1 MADVKI
7 ESTTGFGNVAFIF
20 FLIFIL
26 LVFGVGFFAFGGG
39 GGCI

>member
-7 ESTTGFGNVAFIF
+7 EQTQFGNPAFIF

-26 LVFGVGFFAFGGG
+26 LVFGVGFWAFGGG
-39 GGCI
+39 GCI

>member
-7 ESTTGFGNVAFIF
+7 EQTTFGNPAFIF

-26 LVFGVGFFAFGGG
+26 LIFGVGFWAFGGG
-39 GGCI
+39 CI

>member
-7 ESTTGFGNVAFIF
+7 EQTGAAFGNPAFIF

-39 GGCI
+39 GCI

>member
-7 ESTTGFGNVAFIF
+7 EQAAGWGNPAFIF

-26 LVFGVGFFAFGGG
+26 LVFGVGFWAFGGG
-39 GGCI
+39 GCI

>member
-7 ESTTGFGNVAFIF
+7 ESSTGSGNPAFIF

-26 LVFGVGFFAFGGG
+26 LVFGVGFWAFGGG
-39 GGCI
+39 GCI